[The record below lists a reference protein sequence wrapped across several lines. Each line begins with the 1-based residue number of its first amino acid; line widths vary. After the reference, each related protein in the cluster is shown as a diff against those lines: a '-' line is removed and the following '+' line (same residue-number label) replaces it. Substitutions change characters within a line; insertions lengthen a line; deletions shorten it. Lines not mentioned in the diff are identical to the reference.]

1 MDIWKHKNKNSA
13 LNKLTSYM
21 EKNEIAISQM
31 KWKER
36 ISFYKMKNVSLSL
49 FFFKYNLQHKDLLRI
64 SKMFNKLGPLINK
77 QKKTNLKQTNLH

>member
-1 MDIWKHKNKNSA
+1 MQMQKWKLSM
-13 LNKLTSYM
+13 NKLTSYM

-36 ISFYKMKNVSLSL
+36 ISFYKMKNVCLY

-64 SKMFNKLGPLINK
+64 SNMFNKLGPLINK
-77 QKKTNLKQTNLH
+77 QKKTNLKQTNLN

>member
-1 MDIWKHKNKNSA
+1 MDIWKRKNKNSA

-21 EKNEIAISQM
+21 EKNEISISKM

-36 ISFYKMKNVSLSL
+36 ISFYKMKNVCLSL
-49 FFFKYNLQHKDLLRI
+49 FFKYNLQHKDLLRI

-77 QKKTNLKQTNLH
+77 QKKTNIKQTNLN